1 MNNRVVVIALA
12 VVGVFVVLS
21 SAMFTVHQ
29 TERAVLLR
37 FREIVSVDLEPG
49 LHFKVPFVD
58 VVRRFDGRV
67 QTLTT
72 TPETYFTVEKKPL
85 MVDSFVKWRIN
96 DVNLYFQVTS
106 GDSTNA
112 ERLLRER
119 VITGLR
125 NQFSRRG
132 MRDVVSGERD
142 QLARNLTREMNVAT
156 QKEFGIQ
163 VIDVRVKRIELP
175 VEVSESVYR
184 RMISEREIEAKQ
196 HRARGEEKSLGIR
209 AAADRAAVVIAA
221 NAYRDAEQIRGEG
234 DGKAAAIYS
243 AAYSNDPEFYAF
255 YRSLGAYR
263 RTFSSKSDVMV
274 IDPSSRFFRY
284 MRESGG

>member
-1 MNNRVVVIALA
+1 
-12 VVGVFVVLS
+12 
-21 SAMFTVHQ
+21 
-29 TERAVLLR
+29 
-37 FREIVSVDLEPG
+37 
-49 LHFKVPFVD
+49 
-58 VVRRFDGRV
+58 
-67 QTLTT
+67 
-72 TPETYFTVEKKPL
+72 
-85 MVDSFVKWRIN
+85 
-96 DVNLYFQVTS
+96 
-106 GDSTNA
+106 
-112 ERLLRER
+112 
-119 VITGLR
+119 
-125 NQFSRRG
+125 

-142 QLARNLTREMNVAT
+142 QLARNLTREMNVAI

-263 RTFSSKSDVMV
+263 RTFSNKSDVMV

>member
-96 DVNLYFQVTS
+96 DVDLYFQVTS

-125 NQFSRRG
+125 NQISRRG

-142 QLARNLTREMNVAT
+142 QLARNLTREMNVAI

-243 AAYSNDPEFYAF
+243 AAYGNDPEFYAF

>member
-1 MNNRVVVIALA
+1 MNNRIVVIALA

-96 DVNLYFQVTS
+96 DVDLYFQVTS

-125 NQFSRRG
+125 NQISRRG

-142 QLARNLTREMNVAT
+142 QLARNLTREMNVAI

>member
-96 DVNLYFQVTS
+96 DVDLYFQVTS

-125 NQFSRRG
+125 NQISRRG

-142 QLARNLTREMNVAT
+142 QLARNLTREMNVAI

-209 AAADRAAVVIAA
+209 ASADRAAVVIAA

>member
-1 MNNRVVVIALA
+1 MNNRVTAIGLAALGVLIVLYSA
-12 VVGVFVVLS
+12 V
-21 SAMFTVHQ
+21 FTVHQ

-125 NQFSRRG
+125 NQISRRG

-142 QLARNLTREMNVAT
+142 QLARNLTREMNVAI

-184 RMISEREIEAKQ
+184 RMVSEREIEAKQ

-234 DGKAAAIYS
+234 DGKAAALYS

-263 RTFSSKSDVMV
+263 RTFSNKSDVMV
-274 IDPSSRFFRY
+274 VDPSSRFFRY

>member
-96 DVNLYFQVTS
+96 DVDLYFQVTS

-142 QLARNLTREMNVAT
+142 QLARNLTREMNVAI

>member
-1 MNNRVVVIALA
+1 MNNRIAAIALA
-12 VVGVFVVLS
+12 AVGILVVLYS
-21 SAMFTVHQ
+21 SMFTVHQ

-49 LHFKVPFVD
+49 LHFKIPFVD
-58 VVRRFDGRV
+58 VVRRFDARV

-85 MVDSFVKWRIN
+85 MVDSVVKWRIN
-96 DVNLYFQVTS
+96 DVDLYFQVTS

-125 NQFSRRG
+125 NQISRRG

-142 QLARNLTREMNVAT
+142 QLARNLTREMNVAI

-209 AAADRAAVVIAA
+209 AAADRASVVIAA

-234 DGKAAAIYS
+234 DGKAAGIYS
-243 AAYSNDPEFYAF
+243 GAYSNDPEFYAF

-263 RTFSSKSDVMV
+263 RTFSNKSDVMV

>member
-1 MNNRVVVIALA
+1 MNNRIAVIALA
-12 VVGVFVVLS
+12 VVGVFVVLYS
-21 SAMFTVHQ
+21 SMFTVHQ

-96 DVNLYFQVTS
+96 DVDLYFQVTS

-125 NQFSRRG
+125 NQISRRG

-142 QLARNLTREMNVAT
+142 QLARNLTREMNVAI

-263 RTFSSKSDVMV
+263 RTFSNKSDVMV

>member
-1 MNNRVVVIALA
+1 MNNRIAAIALA
-12 VVGVFVVLS
+12 AVGILVVLYS
-21 SAMFTVHQ
+21 SMFTVHQ

-49 LHFKVPFVD
+49 LHFKIPFVD
-58 VVRRFDGRV
+58 VVRRFDARV

-96 DVNLYFQVTS
+96 DVDLYFQVTS

-125 NQFSRRG
+125 NQISRRG

-142 QLARNLTREMNVAT
+142 QLARNLTREMNVAI

-209 AAADRAAVVIAA
+209 AAADRASVVIAA

-234 DGKAAAIYS
+234 DGKAAGIYS
-243 AAYSNDPEFYAF
+243 GAYSNDPEFYAF

-263 RTFSSKSDVMV
+263 RTFSNKSDVMV

>member
-96 DVNLYFQVTS
+96 DVDLYFQVTS

-209 AAADRAAVVIAA
+209 ASADRAAVVIAA

>member
-1 MNNRVVVIALA
+1 MNNRIAVIALA
-12 VVGVFVVLS
+12 VVGVFVVLYS
-21 SAMFTVHQ
+21 SMFTVHQ

-96 DVNLYFQVTS
+96 DVDLYFQVTS

-125 NQFSRRG
+125 NQISRRG

-142 QLARNLTREMNVAT
+142 QLARNLTREMNVAI
-156 QKEFGIQ
+156 QKEFGSQ

>member
-96 DVNLYFQVTS
+96 DVDLYFQVTS

-125 NQFSRRG
+125 NQISRRG

-142 QLARNLTREMNVAT
+142 QLARNLTREMNVAI